1 MTDPRFLGA
10 QLVLPVQ
17 GEPAAIMNTVLAALA
32 TMDTVQY
39 AACPYKLK
47 VRVVALRDPEPI
59 HGTIRLYTEPPTL
72 VFRRLTAAS
81 SPAFRVLVEDIA
93 WQLGAPPERPGHGP
107 TPLPED
113 GPTPLLEDDLTAD
126 YYETKKFALLEL
138 LSRGTRARGTLLEKI
153 VATLVSPDEDF
164 VRYAVL
170 LLERRG
176 EDVDSLR
183 QRLLQV
189 YHQPATLVHR
199 DTVRRVRSLLFGLG
213 CTEFPPILRPY
224 RW

>member
-1 MTDPRFLGA
+1 
-10 QLVLPVQ
+10 
-17 GEPAAIMNTVLAALA
+17 MNTVLAALA
-32 TMDTVQY
+32 TMSSVQY
-39 AACPYKLK
+39 EACTKKYK
-47 VRVVALRDPEPI
+47 VRVVALRDPVPI
-59 HGTIRLYTEPPTL
+59 HGTIRLYTEPPML
-72 VFRRLTAAS
+72 VFRQLTAAS
-81 SPAFRVLVEDIA
+81 SSAFRVLVEEIA

-113 GPTPLLEDDLTAD
+113 GPTPLLEDDLASD

-138 LSRGTRARGTLLEKI
+138 LSRGTRARGTLLENI
-153 VATLVSPDEDF
+153 IATLASPDEDF

-189 YHQPATLVHR
+189 YHQPSTLVHR
-199 DTVRRVRSLLFGLG
+199 DTVRRVRRLLLGLG
-213 CTEFPPILRPY
+213 CTEFPTTLRPY